1 MIKEQWE
8 QIVKNQDV
16 RQNLS
21 RLRQALKEKGNRSV
35 LEKAMEGDENRLPK
49 LLGSED
55 AKTRKN
61 AALLM
66 GDIGK
71 QEYLKPVYEAYRK
84 EEQRFVKSAYLSAI
98 SNFDYRDYLDDL
110 KARLELLRRSEMTAD
125 NEKHLMEEMREL
137 SSLIVRME
145 GTATHRFT
153 GWDESYDVVLL
164 TNRNFPELTEA
175 QLKEL
180 EPDAT
185 VKTFGAGVMAHV
197 QNLRWMGDI
206 RTCQDVLFRVRGMKT
221 CPMDP
226 ARAAEVITKSV
237 LLPFLEAGHEGKPPF
252 YFRVELKSKRELGE
266 KSAFVKKLSGQIEKL
281 SGRKLVNS
289 TTDYEVE
296 LRLIE
301 NKEGN
306 LNLLVKLY
314 TIRDGRFSYR
324 REVTPASI
332 RPVNAALCAALAKG
346 YLKEGAQVL
355 DPFCG
360 VGTMLVERHKA
371 VRARTMYGLDIQ
383 EDAILK
389 ARKNTEAAGLTVH
402 YINRDFFRF
411 EHEYRFDEIITDM
424 PFRMGRMLQDEVDA
438 LYRRFFAAAPS
449 FLKDGAV
456 VVLYSHDRTLVKVLA
471 PKHRFAVEEE
481 FEISR
486 KEGTYVF
493 ILRWKG
499 EGNVEK
505 A

>member
-1 MIKEQWE
+1 MIKEEWE
-8 QIVKNQDV
+8 QIIQDQEV

-21 RLRQALKEKGNRSV
+21 KLRQALKEKGNRSI
-35 LEKAMEGDENRLPK
+35 LQQAMEGNEGRLTE
-49 LLGSED
+49 LLSSED

-71 QEYLKPVYEAYRK
+71 QEYLEPVYEAYTR

-98 SNFDYRDYLDDL
+98 SNFDYREYLDDL
-110 KARLELLRRSEMTAD
+110 KERLELLRRSNVTAD

-145 GTATHRFT
+145 GAATHRFT
-153 GWDESYDVVLL
+153 GWDDSYDVVLL
-164 TNRNFPELTEA
+164 TNRNFTELTKA
-175 QLKEL
+175 QLREF
-180 EPDAT
+180 EPNAT
-185 VKTFGAGVMAHV
+185 AKTFGAGVMAHV
-197 QNLRWMGDI
+197 QNLRWLGKI
-206 RTCQDVLFRVRGMKT
+206 RTFQDVLFRVRGMKT

-226 ARAAEVITKSV
+226 VRAAGSIVKSS
-237 LLPFLEAGHEGKPPF
+237 LMDFLEAGHEGRAPF

-281 SGRKLVNS
+281 SGRKLINS

-301 NKEGN
+301 NKEGDC
-306 LNLLVKLY
+306 NLLVKLY

-324 REVTPASI
+324 KEVTPTSI
-332 RPVNAALCAALAKG
+332 RPVNAALCVALAKD
-346 YLKEGAQVL
+346 YLREGAQVL

-371 VRARTMYGLDIQ
+371 VAARTMYGLDIQ

-389 ARKNTEAAGLTVH
+389 ARRNTEAAGVSVN

-411 EHEYRFDEIITDM
+411 EHEYLFDEVITDM
-424 PFRMGRMLQDEVDA
+424 PFQIGRISQDEVDA
-438 LYRRFFAAAPS
+438 LYGRFFAAVTAH
-449 FLKDGAV
+449 LKDEAV
-456 VVLYSHDRTLVKVLA
+456 MVLYCHDRDLVKSAA
-471 PKHRFAVEEE
+471 PKHRFTIEEE
-481 FEISR
+481 FEISM

-493 ILRWKG
+493 VLRRKKNRG
-499 EGNVEK
+499 DRK
-505 A
+505 